1 MSYIAG
7 TDVLAAN
14 MRCSSPSAVTTP
26 PSVRSNR
33 AASICS
39 NSAPEHSPRS
49 SAWTGFWLAS
59 GP

>member
-1 MSYIAG
+1 MAG

-14 MRCSSPSAVTTP
+14 MRCSIPSAVTTP